1 MKNFLD
7 EVELLDV
14 KMVMLRFDRN
24 TVAVAKQY
32 YIMTHCP
39 QLSFSTI
46 TWDQLQELLQLD
58 NYLRGALCTAT
69 KLHNNEQHKL
79 LWELLIDCQQF
90 YNQQ

>member
-7 EVELLDV
+7 EMESLDV

-24 TVAVAKQY
+24 TIAVAKQY
-32 YIMTHCP
+32 YAITHGP
-39 QLSFSTI
+39 QLTFNTI
-46 TWDQLQELLQLD
+46 TYDQLQELLQLD

-69 KLHNNEQHKL
+69 KLHNNEQFKL